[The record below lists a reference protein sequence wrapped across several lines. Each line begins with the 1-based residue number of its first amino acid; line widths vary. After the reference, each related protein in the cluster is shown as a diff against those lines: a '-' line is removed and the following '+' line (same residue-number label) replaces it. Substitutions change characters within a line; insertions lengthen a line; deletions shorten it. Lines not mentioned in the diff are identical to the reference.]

1 MDPEALLLFILTS
14 QLQIQEVTSRTTD
27 VSLYSRSGQDVFLS
41 CLNTSPGD
49 TTCSLVS
56 WIYSMDQIQSSFVVK
71 EGKVERRFA
80 QGSRL
85 SLDTRCSLVIR
96 NVTAEDVGGYTCRQ
110 GQDVNRDEQVSLS
123 VMTVSPSEA
132 GSDPGGVGEVT
143 LRCTVRR
150 PPGFFCLVGSLRWR
164 DEAGTEL
171 RAEGTGRTL
180 LRQTCCVSMVTVR
193 RQAGPNRKYTCQFVD
208 AEGIAI
214 RADYTPDFS
223 DGAVDHPSIIIIA
236 VVAVVAGVGV
246 LVVMVAVLI
255 KYRKRSKGTEDVQKP
270 SQPADEPGN
279 DLTYMAVSHS
289 HPQAPARTKVKEDEV
304 TYSTVNTLGK
314 KEAEDAP
321 SSLYGRVS
329 KLR

>member
-56 WIYSMDQIQSSFVVK
+56 WIYSIDQIQSSFVVK

-223 DGAVDHPSIIIIA
+223 
-236 VVAVVAGVGV
+236 
-246 LVVMVAVLI
+246 
-255 KYRKRSKGTEDVQKP
+255 GT
-270 SQPADEPGN
+270 S
-279 DLTYMAVSHS
+279 
-289 HPQAPARTKVKEDEV
+289 
-304 TYSTVNTLGK
+304 
-314 KEAEDAP
+314 
-321 SSLYGRVS
+321 
-329 KLR
+329 